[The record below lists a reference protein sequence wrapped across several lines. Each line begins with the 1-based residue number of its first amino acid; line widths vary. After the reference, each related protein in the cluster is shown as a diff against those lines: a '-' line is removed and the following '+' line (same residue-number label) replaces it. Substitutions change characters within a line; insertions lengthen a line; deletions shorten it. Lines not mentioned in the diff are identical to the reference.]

1 MDKYN
6 HTSYGVVTIL
16 QRYEGFAM
24 AETSSGIRCVYEHE
38 LTPFTDPVDLPP
50 PSNVI
55 PINEPPPPAPPLT
68 GVHVNTATYNQI
80 SRGLPM
86 IGKIGARKI
95 KARQENLEGKQYQ
108 SFEQFKEVNEDLIDD
123 ENGWNI
129 IEPLL
134 LFGEE

>member
-24 AETSSGIRCVYEHE
+24 AQTSSGIRCVYEHE
-38 LTPFTDPVDLPP
+38 LTPFTDPVALPL

-55 PINEPPPPAPPLT
+55 PMGEPAMAPPLT

-95 KARQENLEGKQYQ
+95 KARQENLEGKRYQ
-108 SFEQFKEVNEDLIDD
+108 SFEQFKAVNEDLIDD
-123 ENGWNI
+123 ELGWNI

>member
-6 HTSYGVVTIL
+6 HTVYGEITVTA
-16 QRYEGFAM
+16 RYEGFWM
-24 AETSSGIRCVYEHE
+24 AETTSGIRCVYESE
-38 LTPFTDPVDLPP
+38 LTPFADPVALPP

-55 PINEPPPPAPPLT
+55 LLNEPAMTPPLT
-68 GVHVNTATYNQI
+68 GVYVNTATYNQI

-108 SFEQFKEVNEDLIDD
+108 SFEQFKEVNADIIDD

-129 IEPLL
+129 IEPLI

>member
-1 MDKYN
+1 
-6 HTSYGVVTIL
+6 
-16 QRYEGFAM
+16 M
-24 AETSSGIRCVYEHE
+24 AQTTSGIRCVYDAQ
-38 LTPFTDPVDLPP
+38 LTPFTDSVALPP

-55 PINEPPPPAPPLT
+55 SINEPAMAPPLT
-68 GVHVNTATYNQI
+68 GVYVNTATYSQI

-108 SFEQFKEVNEDLIDD
+108 SFEQFKAINEDLIDD
-123 ENGWNI
+123 ESGWNI
-129 IEPLL
+129 IEPLI

>member
-6 HTSYGVVTIL
+6 HTVYGVVTVTA
-16 QRYEGFAM
+16 RFEGFWM
-24 AETSSGIRCVYEHE
+24 AQTTSGIRCVYENQ
-38 LTPFTDPVDLPP
+38 LTPITNPVAPPP

-55 PINEPPPPAPPLT
+55 PIDEPPPAKPLT
-68 GVHVNTATYNQI
+68 GVHVNTATYSQI

-95 KARQENLEGKQYQ
+95 KARQENLEGKRYQ
-108 SFEQFKEVNEDLIDD
+108 DFEQFKAVNEDLIDD